1 MRSDQAPTYRPCRS
15 TSPASRRPGNRP
27 GDRRRRLRDGEPRRA
42 DPRLHH
48 VSPTPCTTGWPN
60 SDPTNAP
67 RPSTPA
73 ACGAGSGPAL
83 TPAASRSHPPIA
95 APPRGPTE
103 RQATRP
109 APRGAV
115 GRRPERQSDRRLGRR
130 ASPDGRLRE
139 PRPGHRKAAAEKLI
153 TTAKSCPVREITR
166 LGRSL
171 TAWRTEFLAR
181 FDHPGVSNGPTEC
194 LNLEVKNTKRAARG
208 YRSFT
213 NYRLRLLLN
222 HGLIRDD
229 QATART
235 RTRRTQVRCRR
246 AGSITAVTPSL
257 NRTPSGCLQLM
268 SISIPRAESTKD

>member
-1 MRSDQAPTYRPCRS
+1 MHHRLAELGSDERAEAEH
-15 TSPASRRPGNRP
+15 ASRL
-27 GDRRRRLRDGEPRRA
+27 RRR
-42 DPRLHH
+42 
-48 VSPTPCTTGWPN
+48 V
-60 SDPTNAP
+60 
-67 RPSTPA
+67 
-73 ACGAGSGPAL
+73 GAGTHTGRQSA
-83 TPAASRSHPPIA
+83 HPPIA

-130 ASPDGRLRE
+130 TSPDGRLRE

-153 TTAKSCPVREITR
+153 TTAKSCPFREITR
-166 LGRSL
+166 LGRTL

-181 FDHPGVSNGPTEC
+181 FDHPACPNGPTEC
-194 LNLEVKNTKRAARG
+194 LNLQVKNTKRAARG

-229 QATART
+229 QATARIQ
-235 RTRRTQVRCRR
+235 TRRTQVRCVEPGLSR
-246 AGSITAVTPSL
+246 L
-257 NRTPSGCLQLM
+257 
-268 SISIPRAESTKD
+268 